1 MKEPTQPP
9 SPKVE
14 LPVEEAKVELPAEE
28 AKVEL
33 PVEEVKVELPAEE
46 VKVAEETVI
55 PVTTTGLT
63 FSSQLQLRQFQIH
76 YSNKNLY

>member
-14 LPVEEAKVELPAEE
+14 LPVEEV
-28 AKVEL
+28 KVEL
-33 PVEEVKVELPAEE
+33 PVEEVKV
-46 VKVAEETVI
+46 AEETVA

-63 FSSQLQLRQFQIH
+63 FSSQFQLR
-76 YSNKNLY
+76 